1 MILFIKIKFL
11 LNQMI
16 IEIDTH
22 ILKKINWIKSKEKKY
37 YTRLHILKKNAIILC
52 ENQVKIKWYLT
63 K

>member
-22 ILKKINWIKSKEKKY
+22 ILKKINWIKSKEKK
-37 YTRLHILKKNAIILC
+37 ILYKVAYIKKNAIILC